1 MAAMEAAVGWMTVT
15 VSEVSDSG
23 GVGRG
28 EGGGEGGGEVLHPS
42 QEGCGGKGSYEG
54 GGQKGGVGVK
64 RQRQSGD
71 SSSHYKEEKDN
82 NEEEEKYG
90 RVSPLPKTLTINLTT
105 TWIQIIVLKV
115 NDISYGTYPGHL

>member
-1 MAAMEAAVGWMTVT
+1 MTVT

-90 RVSPLPKTLTINLTT
+90 RAPPLPKNLTIHLTT
-105 TWIQIIVLKV
+105 ARIQIPLLNFK
-115 NDISYGTYPGHL
+115 NISNGTYSGHV